1 MKKKEKESKTEQ
13 AYLETRNRSCKSKK
27 ILEWKHILSQVMK
40 LQSSCHPMRPYNPL
54 CTARI
59 QTF

>member
-1 MKKKEKESKTEQ
+1 MKKRKESKTEQ
-13 AYLETRNRSCKSKK
+13 ANVETKIGVAKNKK

-54 CTARI
+54 CTTHS